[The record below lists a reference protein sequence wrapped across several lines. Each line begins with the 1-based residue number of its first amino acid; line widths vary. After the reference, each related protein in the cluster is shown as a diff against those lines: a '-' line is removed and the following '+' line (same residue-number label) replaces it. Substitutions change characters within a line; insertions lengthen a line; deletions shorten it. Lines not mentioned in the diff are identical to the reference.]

1 MNVPYTDEKDHR
13 SRFSRKTP
21 CPFPEDCVIVIGAG
35 HFGNRAV
42 NVLSSRLNS
51 PLLVVEKDEEA
62 LRLLAGP
69 PIERI
74 LHDGVPFLV
83 GSFHLL
89 HPKNII
95 VPAVPFHLAYEWLRL
110 TLKRRSR
117 VFRIEVPGSIK
128 ALLPHT
134 WDGSDGSL
142 LVSFADFR
150 CPDDCPEPADRCT
163 VTGKGRGKPLHALL
177 GDIAPP
183 GYRVHVLRSRQ
194 LAPGVGGYTVGDLH
208 DLLGRVE
215 SGGVGKWLVA
225 TACKCH
231 GVISAMEVKIE
242 KSE

>member
-1 MNVPYTDEKDHR
+1 MNVPCTDEKDHR
-13 SRFSRKTP
+13 PPFSGDEV
-21 CPFPEDCVIVIGAG
+21 FIIGAG

-42 NVLSSRLNS
+42 SLLSSRLNS
-51 PLLVVEKDEEA
+51 PLWVVEKDEDA

-69 PIERI
+69 PVERI
-74 LHDGVPFLV
+74 LREGVSFLV
-83 GSFHLL
+83 DSFHLL
-89 HPKNII
+89 HPRNTI
-95 VPAVPFHLAYEWLRL
+95 VPAVPIHLAYEWLRL
-110 TLKRRSR
+110 SLKRSFP
-117 VFRIEVPGSIK
+117 VSRIEMPESIK
-128 ALLPHT
+128 ALLPRT
-134 WDGSDGSL
+134 WEGSEGSL
-142 LVSFADFR
+142 LVSYADFR

-163 VTGKGRGKPLHALL
+163 VTGKRRGKPLHALL

-231 GVISAMEVKIE
+231 GVISAMEVKTE
-242 KSE
+242 KPVTF